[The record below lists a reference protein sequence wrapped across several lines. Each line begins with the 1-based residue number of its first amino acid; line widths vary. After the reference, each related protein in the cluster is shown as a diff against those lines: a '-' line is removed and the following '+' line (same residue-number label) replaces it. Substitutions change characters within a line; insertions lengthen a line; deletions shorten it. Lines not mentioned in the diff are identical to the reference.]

1 MPSPAVEI
9 SLDAVIISVTDNAP
23 LVLTVPGSDGLP
35 ALPSGL
41 LESHDRTLD
50 TALHRWV
57 QEQTNLEVGY
67 VEQLYTFGD
76 RERVSS
82 DARLLSVAYL
92 ALIHEATPSDEAAWR
107 PLYDFFPWEDHRS
120 GRPSVIDD
128 QIVPSLEAFAAADSD
143 DESRNERK
151 QIMFGTDETTFDGV
165 RVLER
170 YELLYEAGLLE
181 ESPTQGRSMKAAL
194 PPSRAMSHDHRRI
207 AATAFGRLRGKLTYR
222 PVVFELLP
230 ATFTLLQL
238 QLLVEALAGT
248 RLHKQNFRR
257 LVEAGGL
264 VEGTGTQAK
273 TGGRPAELFRFRRE
287 VLRERPRPGV
297 GTPSIRS

>member
-1 MPSPAVEI
+1 M
-9 SLDAVIISVTDNAP
+9 ISVIDGVP
-23 LVLTVPGSDGLP
+23 RVLTVPGSDNQP

-50 TALHRWV
+50 AALRRWV
-57 QEQTNLEVGY
+57 QEQTDLEVGY

-76 RERVSS
+76 RERVPAE
-82 DARLLSVAYL
+82 DRLLSIAYL
-92 ALIHEATPSDEAAWR
+92 ALIHEAVPSTEATWR
-107 PLYDFFPWEDHRS
+107 PLYDFFPWENHRS
-120 GRPSVIDD
+120 GRPAVIDD
-128 QIVPSLEAFAAADSD
+128 QIVPALESFAAAGPAH
-143 DESRNERK
+143 ESRDERK
-151 QIMFGTDETTFDGV
+151 QIMFGTGETPFDGA

-181 ESPTQGRSMKAAL
+181 ECPDDTRRPVPDRPTSL
-194 PPSRAMSHDHRRI
+194 AMAHDHRRI
-207 AATAFGRLRGKLTYR
+207 VATAFGRLRGKLTYR

-230 ATFTLLQL
+230 PTFTLLQL
-238 QLLVEALAGT
+238 QHVVEVLAGT
-248 RLHKQNFRR
+248 PLHKQNFRR

-264 VEGTGTQAK
+264 VEGTGDFAK

-297 GTPSIRS
+297 GTPWNRS